1 MPPERDDEGLFVA
14 HFERGREQFD
24 AGRIGE
30 AEKDLVEA
38 CLIRPRDQRVL
49 NLLGLVYF
57 KQQKYAKAEEVYR
70 RLAVES
76 PDVPTLFYNLGLI
89 YFKLGRL
96 EEAETAFQKSLELGP
111 ENAKIEFYL
120 GSIYEKLHRFQ
131 DAIYRYRHAGASLM
145 VRRVED
151 KIAAGPGPA
160 APPARPAAPAV
171 ARPRAPLPPLPR
183 STADTAEFRVDSVKQ
198 ALHEQDDAAT
208 LVPGKRVEK
217 VSPALLARSA
227 ATDTNRFKVTESA
240 DADARRLEPATK
252 HPVLGSFRPL
262 ERGLLEATFSGKLFI
277 KQGTI
282 YSYSGNLTFWV
293 KEKRPG
299 GRNPLVIISGSGRV
313 LLTDGDREITFVHV
327 TEDEQVFVE
336 PGHLLAC
343 EETLTPR
350 YVPLVPGVE
359 YVVFEGRGSAALSIA
374 SKALSLSVTPDLPVS
389 VPYSAIITW
398 SGRLQAT
405 LIDDPHLREMI
416 LPPARRD
423 EPLLR
428 IEGAGRVLVEQTP

>member
-96 EEAETAFQKSLELGP
+96 EEAETAFQKSLALGP
-111 ENAKIEFYL
+111 ENPKIEFYL

-151 KIAAGPGPA
+151 KIAAGPAPPPAQPPTPGRRRA
-160 APPARPAAPAV
+160 APQA
-171 ARPRAPLPPLPR
+171 PLPR

-217 VSPALLARSA
+217 VSPSLLARNT
-227 ATDTNRFKVTESA
+227 ATDTNRFKVTENEPEP
-240 DADARRLEPATK
+240 RRTEPVK

-350 YVPLVPGVE
+350 YVPLAPGVE
-359 YVVFEGRGSAALSIA
+359 YVVFEGKGSAALSIA

-416 LPPARRD
+416 LSPGRRD

>member
-14 HFERGREQFD
+14 HFERGRELFD
-24 AGRIGE
+24 AGRVGE

-76 PDVPTLFYNLGLI
+76 PEVPTLFYNLGLI

-96 EEAETAFQKSLELGP
+96 EEAETSFQKSLELAP
-111 ENAKIEFYL
+111 DNPKIEFYL

-131 DAIYRYRHAGASLM
+131 DAIFRYRHAGASLM

-151 KIAAGPGPA
+151 KIAAGP
-160 APPARPAAPAV
+160 PAAPAPAPSSAP
-171 ARPRAPLPPLPR
+171 ARRPQPA
-183 STADTAEFRVDSVKQ
+183 STADTAEFRADSVQ
-198 ALHEQDDAAT
+198 QTLRETGDAAT
-208 LVPGKRVEK
+208 LVPGKKLEK
-217 VSPALLARSA
+217 VSPSLLARGGGPAS
-227 ATDTNRFKVTESA
+227 TDTNRFRAA
-240 DADARRLEPATK
+240 DALPEARSPVVANQR

-327 TEDEQVFVE
+327 TDDEQVFVE

-350 YVPLVPGVE
+350 YVPLAPGVE
-359 YVVFEGRGSAALSIA
+359 YVVFEGKGSAALSIQ
-374 SKALSLSVTPDLPVS
+374 SKALSLSVTPELPVS

-398 SGRLQAT
+398 SGRLQAS

-416 LPPARRD
+416 LPAGRRE

-428 IEGAGRVLVEQTP
+428 IEGAGRVLVEQSPT